1 MISEIWHNIIEL
13 LSYDSSRPM
22 LFSSGLFW
30 ALFLVF
36 MPLYGLLKRRW
47 WQMSVFVVAF
57 SLYFYYKSSGMFVL
71 MLTGTSL
78 LDWLLSIIMSQ
89 PEASPAQRRTC
100 LAISLTT
107 SLGILAYFKY
117 ADFFLWNP
125 QCHYRLEFSTTR
137 PDTACRHIVLY
148 LQSVSYII
156 DIYKRR
162 VTPTATWLEYAFFL
176 SFFPALVAGPI
187 VRADYFLPQIRSNR
201 HASRKEVY
209 SGLWMIITGVVKKRL
224 SPIT

>member
-117 ADFFLWNP
+117 ADFFLWNLNATIGSNFQP
-125 QCHYRLEFSTTR
+125 LDL
-137 PDTACRHIVLY
+137 DTACRHIVLY
-148 LQSVSYII
+148 L
-156 DIYKRR
+156 
-162 VTPTATWLEYAFFL
+162 
-176 SFFPALVAGPI
+176 PI
-187 VRADYFLPQIRSNR
+187 SQLYNR
-201 HASRKEVY
+201 H
-209 SGLWMIITGVVKKRL
+209 I
-224 SPIT
+224 